1 MKEYVTSSALA
12 GWNNLGQAIG
22 GLKSTD
28 LRWASPLE
36 LKNAV
41 EAAFLEKFGAKEAAK
56 PKGKVSPHLLLSNRR
71 PFQPFESRSRRRQ
84 LPRSLLHRM
93 SKPPRL
99 RPVQSSKKASSD
111 TCTRS
116 VATRKSTLTLGNN
129 ILRRRKVSSTPD
141 SPQNPTG
148 TCTSGTRRLSS

>member
-1 MKEYVTSSALA
+1 MKEYVASSALA

-56 PKGKVSPHLLLSNRR
+56 PKGKVSLNLLPS
-71 PFQPFESRSRRRQ
+71 
-84 LPRSLLHRM
+84 
-93 SKPPRL
+93 
-99 RPVQSSKKASSD
+99 
-111 TCTRS
+111 C
-116 VATRKSTLTLGNN
+116 
-129 ILRRRKVSSTPD
+129 
-141 SPQNPTG
+141 
-148 TCTSGTRRLSS
+148 